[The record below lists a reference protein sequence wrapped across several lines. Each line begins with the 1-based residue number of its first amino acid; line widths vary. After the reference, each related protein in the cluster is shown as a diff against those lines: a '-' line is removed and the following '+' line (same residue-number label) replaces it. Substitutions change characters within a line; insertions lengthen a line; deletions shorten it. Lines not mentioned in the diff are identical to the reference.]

1 MLYDVFKTEVPASEK
16 KQIMK
21 GRYDII
27 LEPRDERLVETMCNL
42 SEGVFER
49 GMERGM
55 KQGIELERKRK
66 NLEIAKNFLL
76 AGVSEDTVAS
86 CAGLSKDEVKK
97 LKEKIEG

>member
-1 MLYDVFKTEVPASEK
+1 
-16 KQIMK
+16 MK

-97 LKEKIEG
+97 LKEEIEG